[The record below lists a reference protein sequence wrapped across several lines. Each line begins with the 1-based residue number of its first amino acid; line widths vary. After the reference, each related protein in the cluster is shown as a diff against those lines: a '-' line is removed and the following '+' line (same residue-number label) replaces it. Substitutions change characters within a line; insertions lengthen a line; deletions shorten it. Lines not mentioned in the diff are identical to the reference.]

1 MSKKTMAKA
10 VKLPSGN
17 WNVKVF
23 VGYDDNGKKIRKSFT
38 AATRWEVERQAAEYL
53 ESRNDKKPTITVGEA
68 IDSYIA
74 SKENVLAPSTIRGYK
89 TVRRN
94 RLPSIMLLDITEVN
108 SINMQFAINED
119 ARKVEWKSI
128 NEAKNLIVAACRMYG
143 VKLDL
148 SVTLP
153 AKKRKIKKLPT
164 AEQVIK
170 AIKGSDVELPCMLSI
185 WLSLRVSEV
194 RGLQFRDIENNV
206 VTVCRSR
213 ICLNSKDTI
222 RENNKTF
229 YSTRQLTIP
238 SYIQGLIDKVKH
250 DKDTDFI
257 VDMDYQTLCRH
268 FKKQLALYGLSMN
281 FHDLRHLNASVMLM
295 LGVPDK
301 YAMER
306 GGWSTNHTL
315 KSVYQHTFS
324 DERKAVDTKIDNY
337 FNNLLGL

>member
-119 ARKVEWKSI
+119 ARNVEWKSI
-128 NEAKNLIVAACRMYG
+128 NEA
-143 VKLDL
+143 
-148 SVTLP
+148 
-153 AKKRKIKKLPT
+153 
-164 AEQVIK
+164 
-170 AIKGSDVELPCMLSI
+170 
-185 WLSLRVSEV
+185 SE
-194 RGLQFRDIENNV
+194 RY
-206 VTVCRSR
+206 T
-213 ICLNSKDTI
+213 
-222 RENNKTF
+222 
-229 YSTRQLTIP
+229 
-238 SYIQGLIDKVKH
+238 
-250 DKDTDFI
+250 
-257 VDMDYQTLCRH
+257 
-268 FKKQLALYGLSMN
+268 
-281 FHDLRHLNASVMLM
+281 
-295 LGVPDK
+295 
-301 YAMER
+301 
-306 GGWSTNHTL
+306 
-315 KSVYQHTFS
+315 
-324 DERKAVDTKIDNY
+324 
-337 FNNLLGL
+337 